1 MNENLQRKFGKYFE
15 DLTNLFSAI
24 EVSDKNGNIL
34 NLEDSFSTTVK
45 MINSSNKNGSK
56 VYFIGNGGSASI
68 ASHMAVD
75 FWKNGGIKAGCFSD
89 ASMITCISND
99 FGFEYIFEKS
109 ILGTCNTNDIIFAIS
124 SSGNSINIHKGVQ
137 TSLDLGC
144 KVVTLSGFSSEN
156 KLRSMGDVNF
166 YVPSKFYGFVELVH
180 TSICHAILDYGF
192 FQAGDMP

>member
-15 DLTNLFSAI
+15 DLSNLFSAI

-45 MINSSNKNGSK
+45 MIDSLNKNGSK

-109 ILGTCNTNDIIFAIS
+109 ILGTCNANDIIFAIS

-166 YVPSKFYGFVELVH
+166 YVPSRFYGFVELVH

-192 FQAGDMP
+192 FQAGDLP

>member
-15 DLTNLFSAI
+15 DLSNLFAAI
-24 EVSDKNGNIL
+24 EVSDKNGNAL

-109 ILGTCNTNDIIFAIS
+109 ILGTCNTNDFIFAIS
-124 SSGNSINIHKGVQ
+124 SSGSSINIHKGVQ

>member
-1 MNENLQRKFGKYFE
+1 M
-15 DLTNLFSAI
+15 
-24 EVSDKNGNIL
+24 

>member
-1 MNENLQRKFGKYFE
+1 MNNDAQKKFMKYFE
-15 DLTNLFSAI
+15 DLSALFSDI
-24 EVSDKNGNIL
+24 EVSHKDGNTL
-34 NLEDSFSTTVK
+34 KLEDGLSTTVD
-45 MINSSNKNGSK
+45 MIASSNKLGGK
-56 VYFIGNGGSASI
+56 IFFIGNGGSASI

-99 FGFEYIFEKS
+99 FGFEFIFEKS
-109 ILGTCNTNDIIFAIS
+109 ILGSCNSNDIIFAIS
-124 SSGNSINIHKGVQ
+124 SSGNSANIHKGVIA
-137 TSLDLGC
+137 SLSLGC
-144 KVVTLSGFSSEN
+144 KVVTLSGFSPEN

>member
-1 MNENLQRKFGKYFE
+1 MNNNPSKKFVNYFE
-15 DLTNLFSAI
+15 DLSALFSKTQ
-24 EVSDKNGNIL
+24 VFDKDGNH
-34 NLEDSFSTTVK
+34 LEFEKGLSNTVEMIDS
-45 MINSSNKNGSK
+45 SSKLGGK

-75 FWKNGGIKAGCFSD
+75 FWKNGGIKAACFSD

-99 FGFEYIFEKS
+99 FGFEFIFEKS
-109 ILGTCNTNDIIFAIS
+109 ILGSCSANDIIFAIS
-124 SSGNSINIHKGVQ
+124 SSGNSTNIHKGVMA
-137 TSLDLGC
+137 SLGLGC

-156 KLRSMGDVNF
+156 KLRSMGVINF

-192 FQAGDMP
+192 YQAGDLA

>member
-45 MINSSNKNGSK
+45 MIDALNKNGSK

-109 ILGTCNTNDIIFAIS
+109 ILGMCNANDIIFAIS

-166 YVPSKFYGFVELVH
+166 YVPSRFYGFVELVH

-192 FQAGDMP
+192 FQAGDLP